1 MPATDFPDIHYKSNS
16 GPINFDT
23 AKGIVE
29 CFVAG
34 IGNKDSVGD
43 VCVSGAFT
51 KSLQRRKPR
60 VVWGHVWNEPIG
72 KVLEIYE
79 VPANDARLPA
89 KMRVAGVGGLYAK
102 VQFNLG
108 SERGREAFANVAF
121 FGEEQEWS
129 IGYKTLRSQQD
140 PMLQANMLYEVE
152 LYEVS
157 PVLHGANQ
165 MTATIS
171 VKDDQ
176 TAIEIGHADC
186 PDGACDLAKDESSAP
201 VEEKH
206 IPVQDNTFDAVAI
219 KIGNELSARSGSIIN
234 VISLEKA
241 AVVFTR
247 MAANGD
253 VVTYR
258 CGYHFDGLTFMF
270 ARPERTTPGINVPA
284 VTPVIPS
291 VSPQLPPVPV
301 RPQMPLA
308 PVVAPVV
315 VVAPVQV
322 NRVALSVPTVVKPGP
337 MGMETVVLP
346 QIRYENTPKPIDI
359 AAAIERVRKRN
370 GYKSLFDFGE
380 VTETDFLDSVVTGN
394 NPTSIPYII
403 PVAIKDAYAVKSLV
417 DPILDYYRIEARV
430 EPEGIVLSSGVT
442 KDFADAVSLAT
453 KGLGRTIGRALSAV
467 RPNIGAGRV
476 GSPNLRGER
485 KRGRGFNFGMP
496 EGDTNPM
503 TREDGNRDGTV
514 FDGIPGWEQPDPTP
528 GGAGSIDNREA
539 SAAQEAIAATSGKP
553 DSGAIKKDE
562 KKKPKLSSTTDP
574 ERKPRGNNLSREFG
588 DMTEEE
594 HALYGRYD
602 EGGRERRDAATGRT
616 ARDDNAADKKRGQ
629 RDSAARSA
637 RLRQAEAAGDRGDRD
652 DDEASRIKLS
662 SGKTDRRHADRSA
675 EMERTF
681 PNSEENK
688 KRLAHDATADTWR
701 KDGFGWTEIPRYSG
715 DKNRS
720 PDYLRG
726 REIGFNQGRLMWD
739 GTGGHRTRPEKF
751 NEKQKS
757 SIQYADWYENLLNS
771 VSRFVDAHKGG
782 DDVDEWNGVEAG
794 FKEVVITN
802 APDTSTWPSDRVK
815 RLGDLMDRYDPSLR
829 GKNPKSTGKL
839 SSAHNAA
846 GFNAGMEFI
855 ARIGAGREF
864 NRENK
869 KKKKNTARRAN
880 YPSTQPRLSSGAGK
894 EIDAP
899 EEEADRPPSGN
910 IGSDYRRFD
919 LETTDGGP
927 NLLDGMHDEISR
939 SPKLRSKIMGEIA
952 SMLGAAGLTE
962 KNGYDTSR
970 AFDVLTGSEKDFEDH
985 IDALSDARAALGS
998 GSYGMLKARLKEYE
1012 SSAEHI
1018 KAQDAADGR
1027 LLRLEQNAKAIRER
1041 LTAID
1046 RAKTL
1051 SAQRDDDAMNSA
1063 DIGQL
1068 VLGKEENALW
1078 DARND
1083 LANKYNVD
1091 KPEKLSSGKADKV
1104 ADTLENHGDWEKTD
1118 DGIEIYPQGKDVA
1131 YQIGNVGKG
1140 KWAVT
1145 RHWDFERNAGQDAKE
1160 YEHDK
1165 IFASVSAAKKWAD
1178 ADFRRGENSEKP
1190 LPAAKRKKTSKSSS
1204 GKKNSKMINGVKIDV
1219 SPGAE
1224 LDGADL
1230 DGANLKGANLKG
1242 AYLRRTDMGGADLS
1256 GANLVG
1262 ADMTEAKL
1270 VNANL
1275 SDADLSDADLGGADL
1290 YFANLEGA
1298 NLNGANLI
1306 GAKFTRAKLI
1316 NANLTDTQMNGADLV
1331 DADLTG
1337 ADLEG
1342 ANLRKAKLGGT
1353 NLTGANLI
1361 GATMPDNTKWTPDTD
1376 MTKWTKPDRFSSG
1389 GTNIKMINGVEV
1401 DISPGANLEA
1411 ADLTDAD
1418 LTDVNLADA
1427 NLRFAKLNGAKLNGA
1442 KLNDADLRRAKLTK
1456 ADLTKADLT
1465 KATLENANLTSAN
1478 LTNAN
1483 LTGATLENANLARA
1497 NLRNANLTEA
1507 YLPNANLARANL
1519 TGANLSDAIMY
1530 DTDLRSANLT
1540 GADLTNANL
1549 TGANLENADLSKA
1562 DLTGADLFRT
1572 NLTKA
1577 NLTDANLA
1585 GANLAKADLQDATM
1599 PDGTTWTPDT
1609 DLTQW
1614 TGAKKLS
1621 SGKTPKFK
1629 DDPLSPFKDL
1639 PEDSIVTLEGDKYR
1653 IYPGDRLSSGF
1664 TYGAETG
1671 IKTKDE
1677 MFEFLNAQL
1686 IDAIEKADPTSWKM
1700 PWRVTSM
1707 PNNPTT
1713 KKTYTGTNYMA
1724 LSIIGSERGYASTQ
1738 WAGYGQWE
1746 KVGGQVR
1753 KGAKGVPILVPI
1765 MFKPKDKDGAADPAL
1780 GDKVK
1785 RGGMAWKVIRVF
1797 NRDEVDG
1804 LPDDYGVVVKLDE
1817 GTRVENLE
1825 KTLSEIAPTI
1835 NHGGARAFYR
1845 PSDDAITV
1853 PAFAD
1858 FKTARGYYGTVAHEL
1873 MHWTGGEK
1881 RLKRA
1886 NMNQFGSPEYAYEE
1900 LIAEIASSMFL
1911 AAHGV
1916 EPDIQDNHAP
1926 YLASWLKALRSD
1938 PTALRRAMKQ
1948 AQDAFNY
1955 AMGLSPSM
1963 TRLFKSEDEG
1973 GLEADTPD
1981 VAEIVTPDL
1990 GSGDKLSS
1998 GGRPRR
2004 RIVSLEDLPEYK
2016 FPTDKYEASPQQ
2028 KTISNAVATGADV
2041 VVRALA
2047 GTGKTSTLG
2056 DIARRFLGEEPST
2069 KTNDPPTKT
2078 GDLPVKMGATG
2089 MLTQKQKY
2097 TIKPGRIEIENG
2109 FLVKDRIKEAGGKW
2123 DGANKKWFVPLSDDS
2138 DEREVLKKLQ
2148 NLTNRLATGG
2158 PSAETRIIYLAFNKS
2173 AELSAKGAMPS
2184 NTEVRTGDAL
2194 AWAFVRNVN
2203 EKLLAK
2209 KEKGMRNLKGIAG
2222 YLGVKG
2228 ILIERKGG
2236 GEKKELTQEDIVRA
2250 LSHAVKHYSI
2260 SEDDEISAKHF
2271 APIQRKASG
2280 KVDGVNWDEFELPE
2294 VLVKFAQKYWNDLN
2308 DPDGKIY
2315 ADFTHWTKM
2324 WALSRP
2330 DFSEEIPN
2338 SKNGFGSGVDIVFFD
2353 EAQDI
2358 NPVMARVIREQTIQ
2372 KVYVG
2377 DSNQAIYGFR
2387 GATDTLSEVKA
2398 TYDLP
2403 LTESW
2408 RFNQAIADFANKFL
2422 VIANE
2427 TELRVIGRGKGGKI
2441 VYDMQDAD
2449 VIEVRTRGGALDAI
2463 RSELAKGRTVGVSKN
2478 FKTKLTTFILHA
2490 EHLVLKRSGKPE
2502 KQSDDLV
2509 GYESWKE
2516 VLDAVE
2522 KGDEPQLAT
2531 LVAIVLEQGE
2541 GVDGINKLKDLLGRV
2556 REIGS
2561 AGPSDDPI
2569 DVEIT
2574 TAHTSKGGEWPKV
2587 KIWKDFWGP
2596 RKNKVTGAITMPTQ
2610 EEYRI
2615 AYVALTRPTSE
2626 LDPGSLKWILE
2637 YVPDGDDRLSS
2648 GRRAA
2653 RRAGAAD
2660 KLSSGKKKKP
2670 SANARRRP
2678 ASAEERQLFADGR
2691 RNRAQT
2697 IQGKKKPGPST
2708 DEFTDGDTFS
2718 SGRAARLNRRLS
2730 SGGFNSTENDTA
2742 PAQRPWFIPEG
2753 LTGDSIGSIGKSDI
2767 NPDRQTDFIGKLS
2780 DNDGYDGNADTPW
2793 YLDAK
2798 KFRDL
2803 LRDSTVDGDG
2813 KRIPGEPW
2821 SDAKVMELL
2830 NISEKN
2836 VRRLSEPGVGI
2847 KSSMV
2852 EHVMETVG
2860 DKNLH
2865 GYEMQERLEATWGF
2879 NAYPYWYDIDDEA
2892 LSKKEYDRLV
2902 DRNRRGEVRTGSGYK
2917 PGDLEAPVALPDR
2930 AERPTPKV
2938 VTAEAAIT
2946 SKKLPMERLY
2956 EFLELS
2962 PDDTMEEKEKKTGL
2976 RKADI
2981 NNYVK
2986 NGLNPAVLR
2995 GLIARGTI
3003 PNAQTLFGEVGKTF
3017 DMQAPQ
3023 PYLFLRIEDFLREK
3037 GHKVAGTPNLDFIVG
3052 EKNIAA
3058 LIKKLRAKPDP
3069 LAVDARTKH
3078 YSPDEL
3084 GAVVGRINEKF
3095 ATDYVP
3101 DEIFPRDENGI
3112 PKKLSSGRASTSGS
3126 RRVFGSSSRGN
3137 RLGSG
3142 ATVEARN
3149 LTGARGFELN
3159 RRINAIDDRI
3169 KKAGLSRGLA
3179 TQARARAAKQNKLA
3193 SGAKPATNITPK
3205 MQNEL
3210 ISWAKNGGKWS
3221 NFAKTMLAAFEENG
3235 KLSPGQWTRLMQIH
3249 DSTVK
3254 RR

>member
-140 PMLQANMLYEVE
+140 PVLQANMLYEVE

-394 NPTSIPYII
+394 NPTSISYII

-594 HALYGRYD
+594 HSLYGRYD

-675 EMERTF
+675 EMEQTF

-739 GTGGHRTRPEKF
+739 GTDGHRTRPEKF

-1376 MTKWTKPDRFSSG
+1376 MTKWT
-1389 GTNIKMINGVEV
+1389 
-1401 DISPGANLEA
+1401 
-1411 ADLTDAD
+1411 
-1418 LTDVNLADA
+1418 
-1427 NLRFAKLNGAKLNGA
+1427 
-1442 KLNDADLRRAKLTK
+1442 
-1456 ADLTKADLT
+1456 
-1465 KATLENANLTSAN
+1465 
-1478 LTNAN
+1478 
-1483 LTGATLENANLARA
+1483 
-1497 NLRNANLTEA
+1497 
-1507 YLPNANLARANL
+1507 
-1519 TGANLSDAIMY
+1519 
-1530 DTDLRSANLT
+1530 
-1540 GADLTNANL
+1540 
-1549 TGANLENADLSKA
+1549 
-1562 DLTGADLFRT
+1562 
-1572 NLTKA
+1572 
-1577 NLTDANLA
+1577 
-1585 GANLAKADLQDATM
+1585 
-1599 PDGTTWTPDT
+1599 
-1609 DLTQW
+1609 
-1614 TGAKKLS
+1614 GAKKLS

-2056 DIARRFLGEEPST
+2056 DIARRLLGEEPST

-2930 AERPTPKV
+2930 AERPAPKV